1 MFFYHNI
8 VTQPKNLK
16 DYQKKK
22 LPIDRGFAFGCEIGV
37 GLGEVFAAEEAT
49 IR

>member
-16 DYQKKK
+16 DYQKK
-22 LPIDRGFAFGCEIGV
+22 LPIDWGFAFGGKVGV

-49 IR
+49 I

>member
-8 VTQPKNLK
+8 VTRPKNLK
-16 DYQKKK
+16 DYPKK
-22 LPIDRGFAFGCEIGV
+22 LPIDWGFAFGCEVGV

-49 IR
+49 I